1 MLSQDG
7 REVFRLIRIGG
18 GRLRGRYIRTPPGD
32 IARPALSR
40 VRLAVF
46 NILAPGLQD
55 SSFLDLFGGS
65 GAYAIEA
72 VSRGAREA
80 TIVELNPRAIS
91 IIRENLRST
100 GLDQIVRLVL
110 GDALK
115 AIPAFAQ
122 SGVLFDVIAVAPPHF
137 AGLVEKTVAL
147 LDRTPDL
154 LSQSGIVFVQHHRDE
169 KLPEG
174 VRNLSPGRSY
184 QYGITQISLLHK
196 PRPPV

>member
-1 MLSQDG
+1 VL
-7 REVFRLIRIGG
+7 ELIRIGG
-18 GRLRGRYIRTPPGD
+18 GRLRGRYIKAPPRG
-32 IARPALSR
+32 ITRPVLSR

-55 SSFLDLFGGS
+55 ARFLDLFGGS

-80 TIVELNPRAIS
+80 TVIELNPRAAS
-91 IIRENLRST
+91 VIRENLRST
-100 GLDQIVRLVL
+100 GLDQEVRLVQ

-115 AIPAFAQ
+115 VIPALAQ
-122 SGVLFDVIAVAPPHF
+122 SGAVFDIIAVAPPHF

-154 LSQSGIVFVQHHRDE
+154 LGQSGIVFVQHHRDE
-169 KLPEG
+169 KLPG
-174 VRNLSPGRSY
+174 GIRNLVPGRTY
-184 QYGITQISLLHK
+184 LYGITQISLLHK
-196 PRPPV
+196 PSLRA